1 MQKFKDLPSSEKPR
15 EKMLQ
20 FGSEPLT
27 DAELLAILLRTGS
40 KNKTVL
46 QLAQEI
52 ISNFGITG
60 LSKMEVYDLKQI
72 KGIGS
77 AKASEIKAVFEIASR
92 LHEKTVSK
100 TKKFKEA
107 ITGPEDIAEIMI
119 EKLQFTN
126 QELFFTVLL
135 TTKNTI
141 ISFEEISRGGLNI
154 ASIFPREVF
163 NKAIRQ
169 SAAKMILV
177 HNHPSG
183 DPTPSSEDINLTN
196 RLMEAGKLIGI
207 RVLDHVIIGE
217 GDYISLKEQ
226 GLICD

>member
-1 MQKFKDLPSSEKPR
+1 MYRFKDLPSSEKPR

-20 FGSEPLT
+20 FGSEPLS
-27 DAELLAILLRTGS
+27 DSELLAILLRTGS
-40 KNKTVL
+40 KDKTVL
-46 QLAQEI
+46 QLAQEL
-52 ISNFGITG
+52 ISTYGLTG
-60 LSKMEVYDLKQI
+60 LAQMQVYDLKSI
-72 KGIGS
+72 KGIGD
-77 AKASEIKAVFEIASR
+77 AKASEIRAVFEIASR
-92 LHEKTVSK
+92 LENKTVSK
-100 TKKFKEA
+100 KIKET
-107 ITGPEDIAEIMI
+107 ITGPEDIVEIMI
-119 EKLQFTN
+119 EKLQFTK
-126 QELFFTVLL
+126 QELFYTVLL

-207 RVLDHVIIGE
+207 RVLDHIIVGE
-217 GDYISLKEQ
+217 GEYISLKEQ
-226 GLICD
+226 GLIND